1 MNKQDIIQT
10 IGPER
15 YQALEAWVRDHLS
28 DEYGMTDMP
37 DEQQDEALQGINGM
51 IWSAPDLADFQR
63 VELVCQ
69 FYSDLPILHFPYYVA
84 ENYAALTPYARA
96 IFWDFAREHLFAGK
110 QGFWMAL
117 LQSIMLDFF
126 AHPDLFEEAWSELTG
141 PQASERVIAGI
152 LEHSGPAPFELKEPL
167 YERLIGNPAQHPA
180 ICASLLDSATFKHID
195 AQKAR
200 ALVARLALPDND
212 ETLQELRRALSGS

>member
-1 MNKQDIIQT
+1 MNKQDIILAV
-10 IGPER
+10 GPER

-28 DEYGMTDMP
+28 DEYGMVDMP

-69 FYSDLPILHFPYYVA
+69 FYSDLPVLHFPYYVA
-84 ENYAALTPYARA
+84 EHYAMLSPYARA
-96 IFWDFAREHLFAGK
+96 IFWDFAREHLSRGAG
-110 QGFWMAL
+110 GSSMAL
-117 LQSIMLDFF
+117 IQSIMLDFF

-141 PQASERVIAGI
+141 PQASEKVIAVI
-152 LEHSGPAPFELKEPL
+152 LAHSGPAPFELKEPL
-167 YERLIGNPAQHPA
+167 YERLIGNPAWHPA

-195 AQKAR
+195 AHKAR
-200 ALVARLALPDND
+200 ALVARLALPAND
-212 ETLQELRRALSGS
+212 ETLKALRQKLYD

>member
-1 MNKQDIIQT
+1 LNKQDIISAV
-10 IGPER
+10 GSER

-28 DEYGMTDMP
+28 DEYGMTAMP
-37 DEQQDEALQGINGM
+37 NEQQEEALQGINGM
-51 IWSAPDLADFQR
+51 IWSAPDLGDFQR

-69 FYSDLPILHFPYYVA
+69 FYSDLPVLHFPYYVA
-84 ENYAALTPYARA
+84 ENYAMLSPYARA
-96 IFWDFAREHLFAGK
+96 IFWDFAREQLSRGAG
-110 QGFWMAL
+110 GSSMAL
-117 LQSIMLDFF
+117 MQSIMLDFF

-141 PQASERVIAGI
+141 PQASETVLVSI

-167 YERLIGNPAQHPA
+167 YERLIGNPARHPA

-195 AQKAR
+195 TQKAR

-212 ETLQELRRALSGS
+212 ETLKALRQKLYD